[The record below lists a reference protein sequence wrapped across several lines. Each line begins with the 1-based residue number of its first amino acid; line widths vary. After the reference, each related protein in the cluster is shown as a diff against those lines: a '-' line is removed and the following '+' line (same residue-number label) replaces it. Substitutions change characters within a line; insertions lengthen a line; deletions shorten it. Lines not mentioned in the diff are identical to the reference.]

1 MNELQPL
8 DCKSSRAEKYVKLG
22 TAFVSSL
29 GPIGTLIGTIID
41 DSISSAQQSRII
53 DFANELYAL
62 YQKQNSELQNLKE
75 MFERLLSDNAN
86 TLLFEVAAKAAINT
100 NSNMLHHCYAYYIF
114 NNLNNKSMDNIQ
126 REKLLRVI
134 SELNEYEIIH
144 LINFS
149 IPSYLGEQDSFFTH
163 HEEILMRHSV
173 YVGAPDEDIE
183 FNAFY
188 DQYNVTLEQKGLVF
202 GTPEVKNGK
211 IDFDK
216 KKYKIT
222 QFGRLVVEAIYD
234 EDFFRKTGDTA

>member
-1 MNELQPL
+1 MANEPEPL
-8 DCKSSRAEKYVKLG
+8 NTESSKVEKYIKLG

-29 GPIGTLIGTIID
+29 GPIGTLIRTIID
-41 DSISSAQQSRII
+41 DSISPAQQSRII

-62 YQKQNSELQNLKE
+62 YQKQNSDLQNLRE
-75 MFERLLSDNAN
+75 MFEKMLSDNTT
-86 TLLFEVAAKAAINT
+86 TLLFELAAKASVNT
-100 NSNMLHHCYAYYIF
+100 NSTLLHHCYAYYIF
-114 NNLNNKSMDNIQ
+114 NNLNNKSMNDIQ

-134 SELNEYEIIH
+134 SELNKYEIIH

-149 IPSYLGEQDSFFTH
+149 IPSYLGEEDSFFSH
-163 HEEILMRHSV
+163 HEEILMRHST
-173 YVGAPDEDIE
+173 YIGAPDEDIK

-234 EDFFRKTGDTA
+234 EDFFEKVGEH